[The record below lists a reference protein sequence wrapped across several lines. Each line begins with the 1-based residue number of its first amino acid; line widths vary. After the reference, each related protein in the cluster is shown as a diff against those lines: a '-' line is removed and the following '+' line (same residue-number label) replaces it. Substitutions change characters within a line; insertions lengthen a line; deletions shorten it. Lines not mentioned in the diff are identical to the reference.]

1 MICELRI
8 RNYILIDQL
17 ALQFRKGLTIIT
29 GETGAG
35 KSILLGALSLILG
48 DRAES
53 DLQADPTKKAVLEAV
68 FSIGDY
74 GLEAFF
80 RENDL
85 DYSDQMLIRRELLPQ
100 GKSRAFINDTPV
112 NLQTLKNLGRFLID
126 IHQQFDQLDVLEPSF
141 QLQMLDALAGQRPL
155 LQEYKN
161 AFARWRELQS
171 RIAERIAALRTFN
184 QEQDFLQFQLREL
197 EEAALI
203 PDEWPGIA
211 DEEKRLRNA
220 AEIHL
225 ALFGAGRLILEE
237 ERSPLDQLRSVL
249 RILQPL
255 RKYHADLD
263 ALALRLEQLL
273 PELQD
278 WGESAQ
284 DLAEHFEPDP
294 TRLAAIESRINL
306 LQKLMHKHHV
316 NTSEA
321 LVEIRDQIAHR
332 LGEITHH
339 ESELASLER
348 EETTLQN
355 NIKELASR
363 ISNGRRKAIR
373 PFLTKLTEWLKDLRM
388 EHFRLRMDI
397 EAEPTPGPWGMD
409 RIFFGMT
416 QTDDERYVSVKQAA
430 SGGELSRLTLVIKSI
445 VAAAIPL
452 PTLVFDEIDA
462 GVSGAVSMRVGDILT
477 HMANG
482 HQLIV
487 ITHSPQIAAKAGKHL
502 FVRKTIDNGTV
513 QTTVQDLEGEDRV
526 YAVATM
532 LGDDPPG
539 AAALANARELL
550 GV

>member
-17 ALQFRKGLTIIT
+17 ALEFRKGLTIIT

-35 KSILLGALSLILG
+35 KSILLGALGLILG

-53 DLQADPTKKAVLEAV
+53 DLLADPTKKAVLEAV

-80 RENDL
+80 QEHDL

-112 NLQTLKNLGRFLID
+112 NLQTLKNLGRYLID

-155 LQEYKN
+155 LREYKDT
-161 AFARWRELQS
+161 FARWRELQS
-171 RIAERIAALRTFN
+171 RIAERIAAHRAFN

-211 DEEKRLRNA
+211 DEEKLLRNA
-220 AEIHL
+220 ADIHL
-225 ALFGAGRLILEE
+225 VLSGAGRLILDEE
-237 ERSPLDQLRSVL
+237 QSPLDQLRSVL
-249 RILQPL
+249 RTLQPL
-255 RKYHADLD
+255 RKWHAGIDT
-263 ALALRLEQLL
+263 LALRLEQLL
-273 PELQD
+273 PEVQD

-284 DLAEHFEPDP
+284 ELAERFEPDP
-294 TRLAAIESRINL
+294 ARLAALETRINL

-321 LVEIRDQIAHR
+321 LVEIRDQIADR
-332 LGEITHH
+332 LGAITHY
-339 ESELASLER
+339 ESELASLQL
-348 EETTLQN
+348 EEATMLDH
-355 NIKELASR
+355 IKAMATR
-363 ISNGRRKAIR
+363 ISNGRRKTIG
-373 PFLTKLTEWLKDLRM
+373 PFLTKVTGFLKDLRM

-397 EAEPTPGPWGMD
+397 EAETDPGPWGMD

-416 QTDDERYVSVKQAA
+416 QTDDDRYVSVKQAA

-477 HMANG
+477 HMAND

-487 ITHSPQIAAKAGKHL
+487 ITHSPQIAAKAGQHL

-513 QTTVQDLEGEDRV
+513 HTTVKDLEGDDRV

-539 AAALANARELL
+539 VAALANARELL